1 MLLKQNIVIRLIS
14 FIMPSEVGKCL
25 GRGKKGMTHR
35 EIMNK
40 RKQRKKKKMLKTGDK
55 KKSLIKEY
63 MSLNRASFSTKK
75 TTAMNIMEIVEE
87 IKESGMNDKRYLDIM
102 DQLMCLAK
110 ETDQSNDLMENYIQ
124 SIENDETIGDELQD
138 NTLGRRMGYDTRIY
152 TDDRRRYT
160 DDTRGDI
167 QRFYTIDRR
176 PQYQNIYEDQ
186 LENIIRPLY
195 NNFINTN

>member
-1 MLLKQNIVIRLIS
+1 
-14 FIMPSEVGKCL
+14 MPSEVGKCL
-25 GRGKKGMTHR
+25 GRGKKKGMTHR

-63 MSLNRASFSTKK
+63 MSLNSASFSTKK

-102 DQLMCLAK
+102 DQLMCLTK
-110 ETDQSNDLMENYIQ
+110 ETDQSNNLWEDYIQ

-138 NTLGRRMGYDTRIY
+138 NTLGRRMGYDTRRY
-152 TDDRRRYT
+152 TDDTRRYT
-160 DDTRGDI
+160 DDTRRYTDDRRDDI

>member
-1 MLLKQNIVIRLIS
+1 
-14 FIMPSEVGKCL
+14 MPSEVGKCL
-25 GRGKKGMTHR
+25 GRGKKKGMTHR

-63 MSLNRASFSTKK
+63 MSLNSASFSTKK

-102 DQLMCLAK
+102 DQLMCLTK
-110 ETDQSNDLMENYIQ
+110 ETDQSNNLWEDYIQ

-138 NTLGRRMGYDTRIY
+138 NTLGRRMGYDTR
-152 TDDRRRYT
+152 RYT
-160 DDTRGDI
+160 DDTRRYTDDRRDDI

>member
-1 MLLKQNIVIRLIS
+1 
-14 FIMPSEVGKCL
+14 MPSELGKCL

-40 RKQRKKKKMLKTGDK
+40 RKQRKKRKMLKVGDK

-63 MSLNRASFSTKK
+63 MSLNSASFSTKK

-102 DQLMCLAK
+102 DQLMCLTK
-110 ETDQSNDLMENYIQ
+110 ETDQSNDLLENYINNYQ
-124 SIENDETIGDELQD
+124 DETIGDELQN
-138 NTLGRRMGYDTRIY
+138 NTIGRLMDYDTRRY

-160 DDTRGDI
+160 DDRRDGI
-167 QRFYTIDRR
+167 QRFYEIDRR

-186 LENIIRPLY
+186 LENFIRPLY
-195 NNFINTN
+195 NNIINTN